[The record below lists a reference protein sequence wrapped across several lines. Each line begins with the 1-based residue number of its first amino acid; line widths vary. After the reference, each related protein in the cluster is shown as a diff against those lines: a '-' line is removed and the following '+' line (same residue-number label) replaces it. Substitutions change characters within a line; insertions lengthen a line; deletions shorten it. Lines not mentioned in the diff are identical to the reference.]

1 MRPSIG
7 GEREDKFV
15 TKSSPL
21 FKRTRLLEGQID
33 EFLDKISEAGLIF
46 QRALKIYLEK
56 GPCEEFE
63 SSARNVN
70 EVESRGDDLRRTIEM
85 QLYEQTLIPDLRGDV
100 LSLLEDLDYLM
111 NIYQANCYRFS
122 IESPDIPDEFHRDFM
137 DLVETVVTCV
147 DTVVMSA
154 RAFFRNIDAVR
165 DHNSKVMF
173 YETEAD
179 KISTKLKRGIFASD
193 LPKVEKL
200 HLRYFVD
207 QVDELA
213 NEAEDIAD
221 ALAIYTIKRSL

>member
-1 MRPSIG
+1 MRPPPG
-7 GEREDKFV
+7 GEREGNSV
-15 TKSSPL
+15 AKSSAL
-21 FKRTRLLEGQID
+21 FHRTRLLEGQID
-33 EFLDKISEAGLIF
+33 EFLDKVSEAGLIF
-46 QRALKIYLEK
+46 QRALKTYLEL

-63 SSARNVN
+63 QSARDVSK
-70 EVESRGDDLRRTIEM
+70 VESRGDELRRTIEA
-85 QLYEQTLIPDLRGDV
+85 QLYEQTLIPDLRADV

-111 NIYQANCYRFS
+111 NIYQANCFRFS
-122 IESPDIPDEFHRDFM
+122 IETPDIPEEFHRDFM

-179 KISTKLKRGIFASD
+179 IIGTRLKRGIFASD
-193 LPKVEKL
+193 LAKVEKL
-200 HLRYFVD
+200 HLRHFVD
-207 QVDELA
+207 RVDELA

-221 ALAIYTIKRSL
+221 ALAIFTIKRSL